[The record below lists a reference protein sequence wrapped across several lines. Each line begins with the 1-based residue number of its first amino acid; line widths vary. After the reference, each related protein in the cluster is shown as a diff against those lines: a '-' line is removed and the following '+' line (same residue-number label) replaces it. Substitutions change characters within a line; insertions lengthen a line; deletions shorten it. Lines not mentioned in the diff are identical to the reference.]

1 MVSANGTGVKEETV
15 KEQRLRRRR
24 EARTES
30 HRRRTN
36 NDRLLNEFQ
45 PDAVEIEKQTVPGGA
60 RWTLYTVAGLIC
72 AFVGW
77 ASWAE
82 VDKIV
87 TAQGKLITTESA
99 VVIDTKL
106 QSPISNINAKFGDR
120 VSAGFVIATLDP
132 TFSEADLSQL
142 QSQQEALFAV
152 QARLIAERDGTPLS
166 IEGKEDKIDWIRQNG
181 LFIERKRLF
190 SAEMRKYES
199 KRSTLNVQIKN
210 VQMEKQSALVTYS
223 KMKDLEQSFK
233 NLESRGSK
241 SGMDVMSREL
251 QVDEARDEYN
261 NAESRRLDL
270 SEQKKGVTA
279 EQEAFT
285 ANWRNE
291 IFEKLVTTSNE
302 LVKIEQEINKARRSN
317 EFVELRVPENL
328 GYDEFVVFEV
338 ADKSVGSI
346 MKPGEPLF
354 RLIPIGV
361 AMEAEVEIEGKD
373 IAIIKAA
380 TQAEM
385 DSNDLPTGSDV
396 RVKLASFP
404 YQKHG
409 TLDGIVRT
417 ISEGSFEK
425 QSQGLATGITTY
437 KARIRLPNPDQLE
450 QLPEGFRLMPGMT
463 TTCEIKVGRRKVIEY
478 FLYPLIRYLG
488 ESVREP

>member
-1 MVSANGTGVKEETV
+1 MVSANGTGVKEGTV

-270 SEQKKGVTA
+270 SEQKKGVS
-279 EQEAFT
+279 QLS
-285 ANWRNE
+285 R
-291 IFEKLVTTSNE
+291 KLS
-302 LVKIEQEINKARRSN
+302 
-317 EFVELRVPENL
+317 
-328 GYDEFVVFEV
+328 
-338 ADKSVGSI
+338 
-346 MKPGEPLF
+346 
-354 RLIPIGV
+354 
-361 AMEAEVEIEGKD
+361 
-373 IAIIKAA
+373 
-380 TQAEM
+380 
-385 DSNDLPTGSDV
+385 LPTGETKFL
-396 RVKLASFP
+396 RNWLRP
-404 YQKHG
+404 
-409 TLDGIVRT
+409 
-417 ISEGSFEK
+417 
-425 QSQGLATGITTY
+425 AT
-437 KARIRLPNPDQLE
+437 NW
-450 QLPEGFRLMPGMT
+450 
-463 TTCEIKVGRRKVIEY
+463 
-478 FLYPLIRYLG
+478 
-488 ESVREP
+488 

>member
-210 VQMEKQSALVTYS
+210 VQMEKQSALVT
-223 KMKDLEQSFK
+223 
-233 NLESRGSK
+233 
-241 SGMDVMSREL
+241 
-251 QVDEARDEYN
+251 
-261 NAESRRLDL
+261 L
-270 SEQKKGVTA
+270 S
-279 EQEAFT
+279 
-285 ANWRNE
+285 
-291 IFEKLVTTSNE
+291 
-302 LVKIEQEINKARRSN
+302 
-317 EFVELRVPENL
+317 
-328 GYDEFVVFEV
+328 
-338 ADKSVGSI
+338 
-346 MKPGEPLF
+346 
-354 RLIPIGV
+354 LIHI
-361 AMEAEVEIEGKD
+361 
-373 IAIIKAA
+373 
-380 TQAEM
+380 
-385 DSNDLPTGSDV
+385 
-396 RVKLASFP
+396 
-404 YQKHG
+404 
-409 TLDGIVRT
+409 
-417 ISEGSFEK
+417 
-425 QSQGLATGITTY
+425 
-437 KARIRLPNPDQLE
+437 
-450 QLPEGFRLMPGMT
+450 
-463 TTCEIKVGRRKVIEY
+463 
-478 FLYPLIRYLG
+478 
-488 ESVREP
+488 